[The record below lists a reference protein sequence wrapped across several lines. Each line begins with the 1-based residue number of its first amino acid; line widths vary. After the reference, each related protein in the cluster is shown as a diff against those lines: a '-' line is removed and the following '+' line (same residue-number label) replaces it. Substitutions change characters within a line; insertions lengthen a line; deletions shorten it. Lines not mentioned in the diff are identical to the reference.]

1 MNVHSSS
8 NAAPSLAERAYN
20 IRRHALRMGQV
31 QGQGYVGQA
40 LGAADLLAVSYFHAL
55 RYRPHDPEWEQR
67 DRFYLSIGHYAIA
80 LYAALI
86 EAEVIP
92 LDELE
97 TYGADDSRLPMSGMA
112 AYTPGMEI
120 TGGSLGHGL
129 GIAVGACLGLKR
141 KQSESFV
148 YNLLSDGELNEG
160 STWEA
165 AMSASHWKLDNLIAI
180 IDVNNQQA
188 DGHSSEVLAFEPIV
202 DRWQA
207 FGWFTQRVDGND
219 IEALV
224 AAFDAARS
232 HEGAQPRV
240 IICDTRMGKGVDFL
254 ESREKTHFIRVDENE
269 WDLALQNLQ
278 VGRTA

>member
-1 MNVHSSS
+1 MLNIDR
-8 NAAPSLAERAYN
+8 PGQIAELHQRTYN
-20 IRRHALRMGQV
+20 IRQHALRMGQV

-40 LGAADLLAVSYFHAL
+40 LGAADLLAVAYFHAMK
-55 RYRPHDPEWEQR
+55 YQPENPEWEGR

-86 EAEVIP
+86 EAKIVP

-97 TYGADDSRLPMSGMA
+97 SYGADDSRLPMSGMA
-112 AYTPGMEI
+112 SYTPGMEI

-129 GIAVGACLGLKR
+129 GIAVGACLALKQ
-141 KQSESFV
+141 KKSDAFV

-188 DGHSSEVLAFEPIV
+188 DGHSSEILAFEPIV
-202 DRWQA
+202 DRWEA

-219 IEALV
+219 VPALLN
-224 AAFDAARS
+224 AFDQAKQHTGQR
-232 HEGAQPRV
+232 PRV
-240 IICDTRMGKGVDFL
+240 IICDTKMGKGVSFL
-254 ESREKTHFIRVDENE
+254 ESREKTHFIRVDEHE
-269 WDLALQNLQ
+269 WDQALNILTHYGQ
-278 VGRTA
+278 

>member
-1 MNVHSSS
+1 MT
-8 NAAPSLAERAYN
+8 AATHTESPSLAERAYN

-31 QGQGYVGQA
+31 QGQGYIGQA

-86 EAEVIP
+86 EAGVIP

-141 KQSESFV
+141 KQSASFV

-165 AMSASHWKLDNLIAI
+165 AMSASHWKLDNLIAV

-219 IEALV
+219 LPALV
-224 AAFDAARS
+224 AAFDAARA
-232 HEGAQPRV
+232 HQGAQPRV

-254 ESREKTHFIRVDENE
+254 ETRDKTHFIRVDEHE
-269 WDLALQNLQ
+269 WNQALDTLQ
-278 VGRTA
+278 VGKNV